1 MATMKTAISIDD
13 LLFQRAEALA
23 AELHISR
30 SRLFVLAME
39 EFIQR
44 RQNQRLLEAINEVYS
59 EPPDEEELAVR
70 QAMRKKYRRIVEGE
84 W

>member
-1 MATMKTAISIDD
+1 MTTIKTAISIDD

-23 AELHISR
+23 AELHVSR
-30 SRLFVLAME
+30 SCLFVLALE
-39 EFIQR
+39 EYIQR
-44 RQNQRLLEAINEVYS
+44 RQNQRLFEALNEAYS

-70 QAMRKKYRRIVEGE
+70 QAMRNKQRRSVEGE

>member
-1 MATMKTAISIDD
+1 MTTIKTAISIDE

-39 EFIQR
+39 EYIQR
-44 RQNQRLLEAINEVYS
+44 RQNRRLLQEINEAY
-59 EPPDEEELAVR
+59 EDAPDAEELDLLR
-70 QAMRKKYRRIVEGE
+70 QARQHHRRLTEGDI
-84 W
+84 

>member
-1 MATMKTAISIDD
+1 MTTVKTAISIDD

-39 EFIQR
+39 EYIQR
-44 RQNQRLLEAINEVYS
+44 RQNRRLLQEINEAN
-59 EPPDEEELAVR
+59 EDAPDEEELDLLREA
-70 QAMRKKYRRIVEGE
+70 RRHHRRLMEGE

>member
-1 MATMKTAISIDD
+1 MTTIKTAISIDD

-23 AELHISR
+23 AELHVSR
-30 SRLFVLAME
+30 SRLFVLALE
-39 EFIQR
+39 EYIQR
-44 RQNQRLLEAINEVYS
+44 RQNQRLFEALNEAYS

-70 QAMRKKYRRIVEGE
+70 QAMRNKHRRSVEGE